1 MSENPVEN
9 IIMRKNAAGTPA
21 DSGAA
26 NAAPKNGQNE
36 QKNSSIFT
44 PKQGADFSKIFSN
57 NIVIGVQIFILVLV
71 AALFVGVKILAKK
84 RKAKEYERS
93 LKLIPLLIHLPPAT
107 DDIQGGG
114 RDERDVNEEA
124 ISQSTIM
131 YSIIAST
138 LKKESFNTKLYGQKY
153 FSFEMVVVD
162 GLVKYYAV
170 VPAVTT
176 EIVKQAIQS
185 SYPTARLEEA
195 EVENIFSNA
204 GLGDEAKEDED
215 SRNVAGGELIFK
227 KEEYYPIQVFSE
239 SKWDAQLAIL
249 NAFAKAKK
257 GEGLGLQLMFRPVG
271 DSWRKKVEE
280 IVKNLRE
287 GKKVKSGSGFF
298 GQGRVLNLIMDV
310 IRAPFEVPE
319 LHEYDRGKETTKEV
333 SQAKLDEA
341 QMIENKTKYPVFEC
355 LIRVVAHSSSHERSE
370 ALVGGVVAAFSQ
382 LDSPTMNGFKYD
394 MAKKMDTLVTN
405 YIFRFFPTK
414 KKGMILNTQ
423 ELASIFHLP
432 SEAAIPS
439 SGVERQM
446 TKQVDAPTV
455 LVEEGLELGVN
466 EYRGNTK
473 MIKLG
478 EDDRRRH
485 TYIIGS
491 SGMGKSVLLK
501 NLAYQDMLAGK
512 GFCFIDP
519 HGDVTEELLS
529 MVPENRIDDV
539 IYFDPSDTDFPIGMN
554 MLEFATTEQKDF
566 IVQEGINMLY
576 SLYDPGHTGIFGP
589 RGEQMFRNA
598 ALLLMSD
605 PRGATF
611 LDIPSPF
618 INPDLVADKLKYVT
632 DRDLFDYWTKEFPA
646 SQKSNDA
653 GEVVTWFA
661 SKWSPFKQNTMMK
674 RVLGQTKSGFN
685 IREIMDQQKILL
697 VNLSKGKLGELNSKL
712 LGMIFVMKFQTAAM
726 SRVDTPEHE
735 RKDFCLFV
743 DEFQNFSTES
753 FESILSEARK
763 FRLNLIVANQFM
775 TQLTDKIREGVL
787 GNVGTIIA
795 GRLGVTDA
803 EMMEKVF
810 TPTFKAEDLH
820 KQPNH
825 HAIATVLMHGMP
837 SAPFTMRLLPPRG
850 KEDRNIFAALKDYS
864 AKKYG
869 RPGEEVEKEIEDR
882 LRISDGDEGRANI
895 ENGNFA
901 SNEPWDGAMDA
912 ALGLDN
918 FDRDEKGIPLG
929 VKKVPASEAKAG
941 SPEMA
946 EFLEKMKADETSR
959 ASGAGKNEVFDNEAP
974 HNDESNGDA
983 KFTLDDINAE
993 LDNLMAGKSAVV
1005 ADNLMAGKSAVVA
1018 EPEVVNVPMEAVS
1031 EANQEDGRLKDGT
1044 VIKVR

>member
-9 IIMRKNAAGTPA
+9 IIMLRNTAGTPA

-26 NAAPKNGQNE
+26 NAAPKNAQNE
-36 QKNSSIFT
+36 QKNSSIFA

-57 NIVIGVQIFILVLV
+57 NIVIGVQIFILFLV
-71 AALFVGVKILAKK
+71 VALFVGVKILAKK

-215 SRNVAGGELIFK
+215 SHNVAGGELIFK

-271 DSWRKKVEE
+271 DGWRKKVEE

-298 GQGRVLNLIMDV
+298 GQGRVLNLIMDI

-319 LHEYDRGKETTKEV
+319 LHEYGKSKETTKEV

-473 MIKLG
+473 MIKLS

-501 NLAYQDMLAGK
+501 NLAYQDMLAGR

-519 HGDVTEELLS
+519 HG
-529 MVPENRIDDV
+529 DV

-674 RVLGQTKSGFN
+674 RVLGQTRSGFN

-743 DEFQNFSTES
+743 DEFQNFSTDS

-820 KQPNH
+820 KQPNY

-864 AKKYG
+864 AKEYG

-882 LRISDGDEGRANI
+882 LRISDGDDGRANI

-946 EFLEKMKADETSR
+946 EFLEKMKAEERGEKKAER
-959 ASGAGKNEVFDNEAP
+959 AAGRGESEGPDTGASKEGRTE
-974 HNDESNGDA
+974 
-983 KFTLDDINAE
+983 FTLDDINAE
-993 LDNLMAGKSAVV
+993 LDNLMAEKNSSAT
-1005 ADNLMAGKSAVVA
+1005 

-1031 EANQEDGRLKDGT
+1031 EADQEDGRLKDGT
-1044 VIKVR
+1044 VIKIR